1 MAGYVFEETVCAE
14 CGGTHTVYLED
25 DGAFDLGNNYVYV
38 CSETSEI
45 VTIRRFSKVVAA
57 ESRPAESLVCLPG

>member
-1 MAGYVFEETVCAE
+1 MGGYVFEGIVCDE

-38 CSETSEI
+38 CSETGEI
-45 VTIRRFSKVVAA
+45 TAVRRFSKAVVA
-57 ESRPAESLVCLPG
+57 ESRPAGSIVCLPS